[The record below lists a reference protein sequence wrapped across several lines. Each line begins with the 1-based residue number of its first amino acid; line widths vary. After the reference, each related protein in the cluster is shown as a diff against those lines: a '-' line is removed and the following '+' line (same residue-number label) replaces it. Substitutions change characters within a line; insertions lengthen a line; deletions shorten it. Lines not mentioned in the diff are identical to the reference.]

1 MSEDDFSIFDAEE
14 KIIADAKSFSEGL
27 DKQSI
32 SNVNLKYKELLR
44 NYQKLFRES
53 RRLIRMNDKIG
64 DELAQAMSKLE
75 AYSEQLSHE
84 AATDSLTGLP
94 NRRKISSELD
104 AHLESYSKKG
114 SKPFQIM
121 ILDIDHFKSVND
133 EYGHSAGDTVI
144 KEIAQTAQHMNN
156 TSYEGGMFGRFGGE
170 EFLGIV
176 KVDNKNTG
184 YEVAEKIRKAIED
197 SEIKHEDYNL
207 SVTVSIGMA
216 SAEETSE
223 YSSLIDLADER
234 LYRAKRGGR
243 NMIVME

>member
-14 KIIADAKSFSEGL
+14 KIIAEAKDFSAKIDAKEA
-27 DKQSI
+27 
-32 SNVNLKYKELLR
+32 SNADVKFKELLR

-53 RRLIRMNDKIG
+53 RRLIRMNDKMG

-75 AYSEQLSHE
+75 AYSEQLSRE

-104 AHLESYSKKG
+104 AHLENYSKNG
-114 SKPFQIM
+114 SKPFKIM

-144 KEIAQTAQHMNN
+144 KEIAQTAQNMNES
-156 TSYEGGMFGRFGGE
+156 SYKGGLFGRFGGE

-176 KVDNKNTG
+176 NVEHKNSG
-184 YEVAEKIRKAIED
+184 YEVAEKIRKAIEG
-197 SEIKHEDYNL
+197 SNIKHEEYNL

-243 NMIVME
+243 NMIVIE